1 MHIETKLVR
10 AGIGKDPRTGAV
22 STPIYQVATFEHPRL
37 GESTGYD
44 YSRTANPT
52 RTILE
57 ETAAELES
65 GVTGAAFAS
74 GMAAV
79 TAVLHL
85 FAPGDHLVVTE
96 DLYGGTYRVLREVLD
111 GYGVQTSFV
120 DTSCIQA
127 IEAAIQPNTKAIF
140 IETPTNPLMKVSD
153 IPAIVALARA
163 HGLLTIVDNT
173 FMTPYLQRPLELGAD
188 IVLHSAS
195 KYLGGH
201 NDVIAGLVVTREAS
215 WGERIRFIQNATGAI
230 LGPQDSWLLLR
241 GMKTLA
247 LRMERQQSN
256 AQAIAEWLGSQPQV
270 EAVYY
275 PGLPGHSG
283 YEVNKKQASGAG
295 GMLSFTVKDEEL
307 VPYLLENLKLI
318 TFAES
323 LGGVES
329 LITFP
334 ARQTHADIPE
344 EIREKLGI
352 SNRLLRLSVGIENVD
367 DILEDIKEAFHAYSY
382 C

>member
-10 AGIGKDPRTGAV
+10 AGVGKDPQTGAV
-22 STPIYQVATFEHPRL
+22 STPIYQVATFAHPKL

-52 RTILE
+52 RTALE
-57 ETAAELES
+57 EVAACLERGSTA
-65 GVTGAAFAS
+65 AAFAS

-85 FAPGDHLVVTE
+85 FAPGDHLIVTE
-96 DLYGGTYRVLREVLD
+96 DLYGGTYRVLREVLNV
-111 GYGVQTSFV
+111 YGVQASFV
-120 DTSCIQA
+120 DTSDLKA
-127 IEAAIQPNTKAIF
+127 IETAIQSETKGIF
-140 IETPTNPLMKVSD
+140 IETPTNPLMKISD
-153 IPAIVALARA
+153 IPGVVGLAQA

-188 IVLHSAS
+188 IVIHSAS

-201 NDVIAGLVVTREAS
+201 NDVIAGLVVTKDEEL
-215 WGERIRFIQNATGAI
+215 GERIRFIQNATGAI

-241 GMKTLA
+241 GLKTLA
-247 LRMERQQSN
+247 LRVERQQYN
-256 AQAIAEWLGSQPQV
+256 AQVIAEWLCKQPQI

-275 PGLPGHSG
+275 PGLANHEG
-283 YEVNKKQASGAG
+283 YEVNRKQASGAG
-295 GMLSFTVKDEEL
+295 GMLSFTVKEEKL
-307 VPYLLENLKLI
+307 VPYLLENLKLV

-344 EIREKLGI
+344 EIRKQLGI
-352 SNRLLRLSVGIENVD
+352 SDRLLRLSVGIENVD
-367 DILEDIKEAFHAYSY
+367 DILADIKEALHAYSY

>member
-1 MHIETKLVR
+1 MHIETELVR
-10 AGIGKDPRTGAV
+10 AGIGRDPQTGAV
-22 STPIYQVATFEHPRL
+22 SPPIYQVATFAHPKL

-52 RTILE
+52 RTVLE
-57 ETAAELES
+57 DAAARLEK
-65 GVTGAAFAS
+65 GAVASAFAS

-85 FAPGDHLVVTE
+85 FAPGDHLIVTE
-96 DLYGGTYRVLREVLD
+96 DLYGGTYRVLREVLNV
-111 GYGVQTSFV
+111 YGVQASFV
-120 DTSCIQA
+120 DTSNLKEV
-127 IEAAIQPNTKAIF
+127 EAAIQSDTKGIF
-140 IETPTNPLMKVSD
+140 IETPTNPLMKISD
-153 IPAIVALARA
+153 IPCVVALAKA

-173 FMTPYLQRPLELGAD
+173 FMTPYLQKPLELGAD
-188 IVLHSAS
+188 IVIHSAS

-201 NDVIAGLVVTREAS
+201 NDVIAGLVVTKDEKL
-215 WGERIRFIQNATGAI
+215 GERIRFIQNAIGAI

-241 GMKTLA
+241 GLKTLA
-247 LRMERQQSN
+247 LRMERQQYN
-256 AQAIAEWLGSQPQV
+256 AQVIAEWLCKQPQI

-275 PGLPGHSG
+275 PGLENHEG
-283 YEVNKKQASGAG
+283 YEVNRKQASGAG
-295 GMLSFTVKDEEL
+295 GMLSFTVKEEEL
-307 VPYLLENLKLI
+307 VSYLLENLKLV

-344 EIREKLGI
+344 ETRKQLGI
-352 SNRLLRLSVGIENVD
+352 SDRLLRLSVGIENVD
-367 DILEDIKEAFHAYSY
+367 DILADIKEVLHAYSY

>member
-1 MHIETKLVR
+1 MHIETELVR
-10 AGIGKDPRTGAV
+10 AGIGRDPQTGAV
-22 STPIYQVATFEHPRL
+22 SPPIYQVATFAHPKL

-52 RTILE
+52 RTVLE
-57 ETAAELES
+57 DAAARLEK
-65 GVTGAAFAS
+65 GAVASAFAS

-85 FAPGDHLVVTE
+85 FAPGDHLIVTE
-96 DLYGGTYRVLREVLD
+96 DLYGGTYRVLREVLNV
-111 GYGVQTSFV
+111 YGVQASFV
-120 DTSCIQA
+120 DTSNLKA
-127 IEAAIQPNTKAIF
+127 IEAAIQPDTKGIF
-140 IETPTNPLMKVSD
+140 IETPTNPLMKISD
-153 IPAIVALARA
+153 IPGVVALAKA

-173 FMTPYLQRPLELGAD
+173 FMTPYLQKPLELGAD
-188 IVLHSAS
+188 IVIHSAS

-201 NDVIAGLVVTREAS
+201 NDVIAGLVVTKDEKL
-215 WGERIRFIQNATGAI
+215 GERIRFIQNATGAI

-241 GMKTLA
+241 GLKTLA
-247 LRMERQQSN
+247 LRVERQQYN
-256 AQAIAEWLGSQPQV
+256 AQVIAEWLCEQPQIEV
-270 EAVYY
+270 VYY
-275 PGLPGHSG
+275 PGLVNHEG
-283 YEVNKKQASGAG
+283 YEVNQKQASGAG
-295 GMLSFTVKDEEL
+295 GMLSFTVKEEGL
-307 VPYLLENLKLI
+307 VPYLLENLKLV

-344 EIREKLGI
+344 ETRKQLGI
-352 SNRLLRLSVGIENVD
+352 SDRLLRLSVGIENVD
-367 DILEDIKEAFHAYSY
+367 DILADIKEVLHAYSY

>member
-1 MHIETKLVR
+1 MHIETELVR
-10 AGIGKDPRTGAV
+10 AGIGRDPQTGAV
-22 STPIYQVATFEHPRL
+22 SPPIYQVATFAHPRL

-52 RTILE
+52 RTVLE
-57 ETAAELES
+57 DGAARLEK
-65 GVTGAAFAS
+65 GAVASAFAS

-85 FAPGDHLVVTE
+85 FAPGDHLIVTE
-96 DLYGGTYRVLREVLD
+96 DLYGGTYRVLREVLNV
-111 GYGVQTSFV
+111 YGVQASFV
-120 DTSCIQA
+120 DTSNLKA
-127 IEAAIQPNTKAIF
+127 IEAAIQSDTKGIF
-140 IETPTNPLMKVSD
+140 IETPTNPLMKISD
-153 IPAIVALARA
+153 IPCVVALAKA

-173 FMTPYLQRPLELGAD
+173 FMTPYLQKPLELGAD
-188 IVLHSAS
+188 IVIHSAS

-201 NDVIAGLVVTREAS
+201 NDVIAGLVVTKDEKL
-215 WGERIRFIQNATGAI
+215 GERIRFIQNATGAI

-241 GMKTLA
+241 GLKTLA
-247 LRMERQQSN
+247 LRVERQQYN
-256 AQAIAEWLGSQPQV
+256 AQVIAEWLCKQPQI

-275 PGLPGHSG
+275 PGLVNHEG
-283 YEVNKKQASGAG
+283 YEVNRKQASGAG
-295 GMLSFTVKDEEL
+295 GMLSFTVKEEEL
-307 VPYLLENLKLI
+307 VPYLLENLKLV

-344 EIREKLGI
+344 ETRKQLGI
-352 SNRLLRLSVGIENVD
+352 SDRLLRLSVGIYNVD
-367 DILEDIKEAFHAYSY
+367 DILADIKEVLHAYSY